1 VLNPTEARV
10 PKPGAV
16 LHLYRDLWQL
26 LRGERHIFVAA
37 VLLLVAAQTVLLAVP
52 VISGRALNALQLHGR
67 DGLREAGFWL
77 STVLLVAL
85 SSWALHGPARILERR
100 AALTVR
106 RRMSAALTAHLF
118 SLPLAWHCANHS
130 GATAHRIQQSTLAL
144 SGFAQSQFIYLN
156 SAVRLIGPLI
166 ALWWVQPT
174 IGFAALGGF
183 TVISV
188 SVVGFDRA
196 MLRLANQENAA
207 ERRYTA
213 TLVDTLGNANT
224 VYALRQAKALA
235 ARLERRLLAVFEPLR
250 RSIVLN
256 EVKWFTVDIAS
267 RVLSCALVG
276 LFAWLAT
283 RPSPDGRATA
293 TLLLGSVYM
302 VWEYAQQS
310 SNVICSIASHFQTFA
325 RQNAD
330 YSSADAIRDLA
341 PADADTDGAR
351 STHGRPA
358 PHVPAPH
365 APAPHPA
372 PQQAPARNVANWHAL
387 SIRDLTFGHAAHR
400 GDSPALEKV
409 ALSLQR
415 GKRYALIGG
424 SGSGKSTLLRVLA
437 GLYRAERIG
446 LAIDAGAICVAP
458 PRAAT
463 FLRSTATLIPQDAE
477 LYEGTLAENLALC
490 ESVSGPPQPSQFAAA
505 LEAACATDFIEP
517 TGAGLET
524 PVAER
529 AANWSGGQRS
539 RVALA
544 RGVLAAAG
552 SGLVLLDEPT
562 ASLDP
567 ATEARVYANLFEVLK
582 DACVISSVHRLH
594 LLGNFDEVLV
604 MQAGRLVAQGPA
616 DELVLTCRE
625 FQRLTFSSAAAESP
639 PAGRPSAA
647 A

>member
-1 VLNPTEARV
+1 MLKPTEARV

-16 LHLYRDLWQL
+16 LHLYRDLWRL
-26 LRGERHIFVAA
+26 LRGERHVFVSA
-37 VLLLVAAQTVLLAVP
+37 VVLLVAAQTVLLAVP

-106 RRMSAALTAHLF
+106 RRMSATLIERLF
-118 SLPLAWHCANHS
+118 SLPLSWHSQNHS

-166 ALWWVQPT
+166 ALWWLQPT
-174 IGFAALGGF
+174 IGYAALGGF
-183 TVISV
+183 AVITV

-196 MLRLANQENAA
+196 MLRLAHQENQA

-224 VYALRQAKALA
+224 VYALRQARAVA

-256 EVKWFTVDIAS
+256 EAKWFTVDISS
-267 RVLSCALVG
+267 RVLSCLLVG

-283 RPSPDGRATA
+283 RPSADGQATA

-330 YSSADAIRDLA
+330 YASAAAIPHSS
-341 PADADTDGAR
+341 PAEAVNCATAQH
-351 STHGRPA
+351 ST
-358 PHVPAPH
+358 
-365 APAPHPA
+365 
-372 PQQAPARNVANWHAL
+372 NWHTLAV
-387 SIRDLTFGHAAHR
+387 RDLTFSHAAHR
-400 GDSPALEKV
+400 GDHPALEKV

-437 GLYRAERIG
+437 GLYSPERIG
-446 LAIDAGAICVAP
+446 LTIDGGAICVAP
-458 PRAAT
+458 TTAAT
-463 FLRSTATLIPQDAE
+463 LLRATATLIPQDAE
-477 LYEGTLAENLALC
+477 LYEGTLAENLSLC
-490 ESVSGPPQPSQFAAA
+490 ESVNGPPSPAEFAPA

-517 TGAGLET
+517 TGAGLEA
-524 PVAER
+524 PLAER

-544 RGVLAAAG
+544 RGILAATG

-567 ATEARVYANLFEVLK
+567 STEARVYANLFDLLK

-604 MQAGRLVAQGPA
+604 MQAGRLVAQGTP
-616 DELVLTCRE
+616 DELALTCRE
-625 FQRLTFSSAAAESP
+625 FQRLTFSAPEDPPADRSSAAA
-639 PAGRPSAA
+639 
-647 A
+647 

>member
-1 VLNPTEARV
+1 VQSSTPRPAEARV
-10 PKPGAV
+10 PRPGAV
-16 LHLYRDLWQL
+16 LNLYRDLWRL
-26 LRGERHIFVAA
+26 LRGERHIFVWAV
-37 VLLLVAAQTVLLAVP
+37 VLLVSAQTVLLAVP
-52 VISGRALNALQLHGR
+52 VISGHALNALQLHGR
-67 DGLREAGFWL
+67 DGLREAGLWL
-77 STVLLVAL
+77 ATVLLVAI

-100 AALTVR
+100 SALTVR
-106 RRMSAALTAHLF
+106 RRMSAALIEQLF
-118 SLPLAWHCANHS
+118 ALPLAWHSENHS

-166 ALWWVQPT
+166 ALWWLQPV

-183 TVISV
+183 ALITV

-224 VYALRQAKALA
+224 VYALRQANAVG

-256 EVKWFTVDIAS
+256 EVKWFTVDLSS
-267 RVLSCALVG
+267 RVLSGILVALFV
-276 LFAWLAT
+276 WLAT
-283 RPSPDGRATA
+283 RPSKDGHASA
-293 TLLLGSVYM
+293 TLLLGSVYV

-330 YSSADAIRDLA
+330 YASADAIRKL
-341 PADADTDGAR
+341 PSSGAGHATASHF
-351 STHGRPA
+351 STS
-358 PHVPAPH
+358 
-365 APAPHPA
+365 
-372 PQQAPARNVANWHAL
+372 WH
-387 SIRDLTFGHAAHR
+387 SICVRDLTFSHSLHR
-400 GDSPALEKV
+400 GDQPALDK
-409 ALSLQR
+409 ASLSLQR

-437 GLYRAERIG
+437 GLYSAERIG
-446 LAIDAGAICVAP
+446 IDVDGGAISVSP
-458 PRAAT
+458 STAAT
-463 FLRSTATLIPQDAE
+463 FLRATATLIPQDAE
-477 LYEGTLAENLALC
+477 LYEGSLAENLILC
-490 ESVSGPPQPSQFAAA
+490 ESVSGPPQPSDFVPA
-505 LEAACATDFIEP
+505 LQAACATDFIET

-524 PVAER
+524 PIAER

-562 ASLDP
+562 ASLDS
-567 ATEARVYANLFEVLK
+567 ATEARVYANLFDVFK
-582 DACVISSVHRLH
+582 DACVVSSVHRLH
-594 LLGNFDEVLV
+594 LLGSFDEVLV
-604 MQAGRLVAQGPA
+604 MNAGRIVAQGTP
-616 DELVLTCRE
+616 DELALSCRE
-625 FQRLTFSSAAAESP
+625 FQRLTCASLESRDPGPRVSRGRASAAA
-639 PAGRPSAA
+639 
-647 A
+647 

>member
-1 VLNPTEARV
+1 M
-10 PKPGAV
+10 
-16 LHLYRDLWQL
+16 LHLYRDLWRL

-37 VLLLVAAQTVLLAVP
+37 VLLLVAAQAVLLAVP
-52 VISGRALNALQLHGR
+52 VISGHALNALQLHGR
-67 DGLREAGFWL
+67 EGLREAGFWL

-85 SSWALHGPARILERR
+85 SSWALHGPARVLERR

-106 RRMSAALTAHLF
+106 RRMSAALIERLF
-118 SLPLAWHCANHS
+118 SLPLAWHAENHS

-166 ALWWVQPT
+166 ALWWLQPT
-174 IGFAALGGF
+174 IGYAALSGF
-183 TVISV
+183 AVITL

-196 MLRLANQENAA
+196 MLRLANAENHA
-207 ERRYTA
+207 ERHYTA

-224 VYALRQAKALA
+224 VYALRQAKAVA

-256 EVKWFTVDIAS
+256 EAKWFTVDISS
-267 RVLSCALVG
+267 RVLSCLLVG

-283 RPSPDGRATA
+283 RPSVDGRAA
-293 TLLLGSVYM
+293 GTLLLGSVYM

-330 YSSADAIRDLA
+330 YSSAAAIINFSGADLSPAEAA
-341 PADADTDGAR
+341 PVR
-351 STHGRPA
+351 QST
-358 PHVPAPH
+358 
-365 APAPHPA
+365 
-372 PQQAPARNVANWHAL
+372 QWNNL
-387 SIRDLTFGHAAHR
+387 TIRDLTFTHAAHR
-400 GDSPALEKV
+400 SEQPALDRLS
-409 ALSLQR
+409 LSLQR

-437 GLYRAERIG
+437 GLYSPERIS
-446 LAIDAGAICVAP
+446 LDIDGVASIT
-458 PRAAT
+458 AAS
-463 FLRSTATLIPQDAE
+463 FLRATATLIPQDAE
-477 LYEGTLAENLALC
+477 LYEGTLAENLSLC
-490 ESVSGPPQPSQFAAA
+490 ESVNGPPSSADFTVA
-505 LEAACATDFIEP
+505 LEAACATDFIEA
-517 TGAGLET
+517 TDAGLEA
-524 PVAER
+524 PLAER

-552 SGLVLLDEPT
+552 SSLVLLDEPT

-567 ATEARVYANLFEVLK
+567 ATEARVYANLFAMLGG
-582 DACVISSVHRLH
+582 ACVISSIHRLH

-604 MQAGRLVAQGPA
+604 MHAGRLVAQGTP
-616 DELVLTCRE
+616 DELALSCPE
-625 FQRLTFSSAAAESP
+625 FQRLTFSTPEVPASSAAA
-639 PAGRPSAA
+639 
-647 A
+647 

>member
-1 VLNPTEARV
+1 VLKPTEARV

-85 SSWALHGPARILERR
+85 SSWVLHGPARILERR

-106 RRMSAALTAHLF
+106 RRMSAALTEQLF

-166 ALWWVQPT
+166 ALWWLQPA

-183 TVISV
+183 AVITV

-256 EVKWFTVDIAS
+256 EAKWFTVDISS

-283 RPSPDGRATA
+283 RPSPDGRAAA

-341 PADADTDGAR
+341 PAETAPLGPAGVGPNAAD
-351 STHGRPA
+351 
-358 PHVPAPH
+358 
-365 APAPHPA
+365 
-372 PQQAPARNVANWHAL
+372 WHNL
-387 SIRDLTFGHAAHR
+387 SIRDLTFSHAAHR
-400 GDSPALEKV
+400 GDHPALEKV

-446 LAIDAGAICVAP
+446 LAIDAGAISVSP
-458 PRAAT
+458 PSAAT

-477 LYEGTLAENLALC
+477 LYEGSLAENLALC
-490 ESVSGPPQPSQFAAA
+490 ESVSGPPDPSQFVPA

-517 TGAGLET
+517 TAAGLET
-524 PVAER
+524 PLAER

-562 ASLDP
+562 ASLDS
-567 ATEARVYANLFEVLK
+567 ATEARVYANLFDVLK
-582 DACVISSVHRLH
+582 GACVISSVHRLH
-594 LLGNFDEVLV
+594 LLGSFDEVLV

-625 FQRLTFSSAAAESP
+625 FQRLTFLSADSENPPAGRSSAAA
-639 PAGRPSAA
+639 
-647 A
+647 

>member
-1 VLNPTEARV
+1 VLKPTEARV

-166 ALWWVQPT
+166 ALWWLQPT

-183 TVISV
+183 AAVTV

-358 PHVPAPH
+358 PH
-365 APAPHPA
+365 APAQYPA
-372 PQQAPARNVANWHAL
+372 SQQSPARNVANWHAI
-387 SIRDLTFGHAAHR
+387 SIRDLTFSHATHL
-400 GDSPALEKV
+400 ALEKV

-446 LAIDAGAICVAP
+446 LAIDAGAISVSP
-458 PRAAT
+458 LTAAT

-490 ESVSGPPQPSQFAAA
+490 ESVSGPAQPSQFAAA

-625 FQRLTFSSAAAESP
+625 FQRLTFSSAAAQSP
-639 PAGRPSAA
+639 PAGRSSVAA
-647 A
+647 

>member
-1 VLNPTEARV
+1 VLKPTEARV
-10 PKPGAV
+10 PKPAAV

-26 LRGERHIFVAA
+26 LRGERHIFVCA

-100 AALTVR
+100 AALTIR
-106 RRMSAALTAHLF
+106 RRMSAALIERLF
-118 SLPLAWHCANHS
+118 SLPLSWHSANHS

-156 SAVRLIGPLI
+156 SAVRLVGPLI
-166 ALWWVQPT
+166 ALWWLQPT
-174 IGFAALGGF
+174 IGYAALGGF
-183 TVISV
+183 ALITASVI
-188 SVVGFDRA
+188 GFDRA

-207 ERRYTA
+207 ERHYTA

-224 VYALRQAKALA
+224 VYALRQAKAVA
-235 ARLERRLLAVFEPLR
+235 VRLERRLLAVFEPLR

-256 EVKWFTVDIAS
+256 EAKWFTVDISS
-267 RVLSCALVG
+267 RVLSCLLVG

-283 RPSPDGRATA
+283 RPSADGHATA

-310 SNVICSIASHFQTFA
+310 SSVICSIASHFQMFA

-330 YSSADAIRDLA
+330 YASADAIKDLS
-341 PADADTDGAR
+341 PANAGHVALTAA
-351 STHGRPA
+351 TPA
-358 PHVPAPH
+358 GV
-365 APAPHPA
+365 
-372 PQQAPARNVANWHAL
+372 NWHHLA
-387 SIRDLTFGHAAHR
+387 IRDLTFSHTAHR
-400 GDSPALEKV
+400 GEHPALEKV

-437 GLYRAERIG
+437 GLYSPERIG
-446 LAIDAGAICVAP
+446 LAIDEGTICVAP
-458 PRAAT
+458 TSAAT

-477 LYEGTLAENLALC
+477 LYEGTLAENLALY
-490 ESVSGPPQPSQFAAA
+490 ESVSGPPQPSQFAPA
-505 LEAACATDFIEP
+505 LKAACATDFIDA
-517 TGAGLET
+517 TAAGLET
-524 PVAER
+524 PMAER

-562 ASLDP
+562 ASLDS
-567 ATEARVYANLFEVLK
+567 ATEARVYANLFDLLK

-604 MQAGRLVAQGPA
+604 MQAGRLVAQGTPG
-616 DELVLTCRE
+616 ELALTCRE
-625 FQRLTFSSAAAESP
+625 FQRLTFSSNLDAGEP
-639 PAGRPSAA
+639 PLDRSSAA

>member
-1 VLNPTEARV
+1 VLKPTETGV
-10 PKPGAV
+10 PRPAAI
-16 LHLYRDLWQL
+16 LLLYRDLWRL
-26 LRGERHIFVAA
+26 LHGERHIFVSA
-37 VLLLVAAQTVLLAVP
+37 VLLLVSAQAVLLAVP

-67 DGLREAGFWL
+67 NGLAEAGLWL
-77 STVLLVAL
+77 SVVLLLAL
-85 SSWALHGPARILERR
+85 GSWALHGPARVLERR

-106 RRMSAALTAHLF
+106 RRMSSSLVEQLF
-118 SLPLAWHCANHS
+118 RLPLAWHSANHS

-166 ALWWVQPT
+166 ALWWLQPA
-174 IGFAALGGF
+174 IGYAALGGF
-183 TVISV
+183 ALITT

-196 MLRLANQENAA
+196 MLRLANQENEA

-224 VYALRQAKALA
+224 VYALRQAKAVA
-235 ARLERRLLAVFEPLR
+235 ARLERRLMAVFVPLS
-250 RSIVLN
+250 RSIILN
-256 EVKWFTVDIAS
+256 ETKWFTVDMTS
-267 RVLSCALVG
+267 RMLSCMLVG

-283 RPSPDGRATA
+283 RPSADGHPTA

-310 SNVICSIASHFQTFA
+310 SSVICAIASHFQTFA

-330 YSSADAIRDLA
+330 YASADAIRDRA
-341 PADADTDGAR
+341 REDVGDAARPSADTTAVTLAVTGEMVSAQ
-351 STHGRPA
+351 
-358 PHVPAPH
+358 
-365 APAPHPA
+365 HPA
-372 PQQAPARNVANWHAL
+372 SWRSL
-387 SIRDLTFGHAAHR
+387 SIRDLTFSHAAHR
-400 GDSPALEKV
+400 EDRPVLEKV
-409 ALSLQR
+409 AVSLQR

-437 GLYRAERIG
+437 GLYNADRVG
-446 LAIDAGAICVAP
+446 LTVDAGAICVSS
-458 PRAAT
+458 RTAAT
-463 FLRSTATLIPQDAE
+463 FLKSTATLIPQDAE

-490 ESVSGPPQPSQFAAA
+490 ESVNGGPPRPADFAPA
-505 LEAACATDFIEP
+505 LQAACATDFIEP

-524 PVAER
+524 PMAER

-544 RGVLAAAG
+544 RGMLAAAG

-567 ATEARVYANLFEVLK
+567 ATESRVYANLFATLK

-604 MQAGRLVAQGPA
+604 MQAGRLVAQGTP
-616 DELVLTCRE
+616 DELALTCRE
-625 FQRLTFSSAAAESP
+625 FQRLTFTSHDAHGSAAGRSSAAA
-639 PAGRPSAA
+639 
-647 A
+647 

>member
-1 VLNPTEARV
+1 MLKPTEARV

-26 LRGERHIFVAA
+26 LRGERHIFVCA

-77 STVLLVAL
+77 SSVLLVAL

-100 AALTVR
+100 AALTIR
-106 RRMSAALTAHLF
+106 RRMSAALIERLF
-118 SLPLAWHCANHS
+118 SLPLSWHAANHS

-166 ALWWVQPT
+166 ALWWLQPT
-174 IGFAALGGF
+174 IGYAALGGF
-183 TVISV
+183 ALITASVI
-188 SVVGFDRA
+188 GFDRA

-207 ERRYTA
+207 ERHYTA

-224 VYALRQAKALA
+224 VYALRQAKAVA
-235 ARLERRLLAVFEPLR
+235 VRLERRLLAVFEPLR

-256 EVKWFTVDIAS
+256 EAKWFTVDISS
-267 RVLSCALVG
+267 RVLSCLLVG

-283 RPSPDGRATA
+283 RPAADGHATA

-310 SNVICSIASHFQTFA
+310 SSVICSIASHFQMFA

-330 YSSADAIRDLA
+330 YASADAIKDLSPAA
-341 PADADTDGAR
+341 PVAIAAATI
-351 STHGRPA
+351 HQPA
-358 PHVPAPH
+358 SWQHLA
-365 APAPHPA
+365 
-372 PQQAPARNVANWHAL
+372 
-387 SIRDLTFGHAAHR
+387 IRDLTFTHTAHR
-400 GDSPALEKV
+400 GEHPALEKV

-437 GLYRAERIG
+437 GLYSPERIG
-446 LAIDAGAICVAP
+446 LAIDEGTICVAP
-458 PRAAT
+458 TSTAT

-490 ESVSGPPQPSQFAAA
+490 ESVSGPPQPSQFAPA
-505 LEAACATDFIEP
+505 LAAACATDFIDP
-517 TGAGLET
+517 TAAGLET
-524 PVAER
+524 PMAER

-562 ASLDP
+562 ASLDS
-567 ATEARVYANLFEVLK
+567 ATEARVYANLFDLLK

-604 MQAGRLVAQGPA
+604 MQAGRLVAQGTP
-616 DELVLTCRE
+616 DELALSCRE
-625 FQRLTFSSAAAESP
+625 FQRLTFSSSLDGGQP
-639 PAGRPSAA
+639 PLDRSSAA

>member
-1 VLNPTEARV
+1 VLKPTEARV

-16 LHLYRDLWQL
+16 LHLYRDLWRL
-26 LRGERHIFVAA
+26 LRGERHIFVSA
-37 VLLLVAAQTVLLAVP
+37 VLLLVSAQAVLLAVP
-52 VISGRALNALQLHGR
+52 VISGHALNALQLHGR

-106 RRMSAALTAHLF
+106 RRMSAALMERLF
-118 SLPLAWHCANHS
+118 ALPLAWHSENHS

-166 ALWWVQPT
+166 ALWWLNPV
-174 IGFAALGGF
+174 IGYAALGGF
-183 TVISV
+183 AVITV

-196 MLRLANQENAA
+196 MLRLANEENHA

-224 VYALRQAKALA
+224 VYALRQAKAVA

-256 EVKWFTVDIAS
+256 EAKWFTVDISS
-267 RVLSCALVG
+267 RVLSSLLVG

-283 RPSPDGRATA
+283 RPAADGHAAA

-330 YSSADAIRDLA
+330 YSSAAAITDLA
-341 PADADTDGAR
+341 PAA
-351 STHGRPA
+351 
-358 PHVPAPH
+358 VPPTNTCAGWDSL
-365 APAPHPA
+365 A
-372 PQQAPARNVANWHAL
+372 V
-387 SIRDLTFGHAAHR
+387 RDLTFTHAAHR
-400 GDSPALEKV
+400 GDQPALEKV

-437 GLYRAERIG
+437 GLYSAERVS
-446 LAIDAGAICVAP
+446 LAVDGGAICVAP
-458 PRAAT
+458 TTAAA
-463 FLRSTATLIPQDAE
+463 FLRANATLIPQDAE
-477 LYEGTLAENLALC
+477 LYEGTLAENLSLC
-490 ESVSGPPQPSQFAAA
+490 ESVNGPPGPAEFGPA
-505 LEAACATDFIEP
+505 LEAACVTDFLEP
-517 TGAGLET
+517 SSLQAPL
-524 PVAER
+524 AER
-529 AANWSGGQRS
+529 AANWSGGQRA

-544 RGVLAAAG
+544 RGMLAAAG

-567 ATEARVYANLFEVLK
+567 ATEARVYANLFEILK

-594 LLGNFDEVLV
+594 LLEDFDEVLV
-604 MQAGRLVAQGPA
+604 MQSGRLVAQGTVA
-616 DELVLTCRE
+616 ELARGCRE
-625 FQRLTFSSAAAESP
+625 FQRLTFTTAEVPASSAAA
-639 PAGRPSAA
+639 
-647 A
+647 

>member
-1 VLNPTEARV
+1 MLKPTEARV

-16 LHLYRDLWQL
+16 LHLYRDLWRL
-26 LRGERHIFVAA
+26 LRGERHVFVSA
-37 VLLLVAAQTVLLAVP
+37 VVLLVAAQAVLLAVP
-52 VISGRALNALQLHGR
+52 VISGHALNALQLHGR
-67 DGLREAGFWL
+67 EGLREAGFWL
-77 STVLLVAL
+77 ATVLLVAL

-106 RRMSAALTAHLF
+106 RRMSGALIERLF
-118 SLPLAWHCANHS
+118 ALPLAWHSENHS

-166 ALWWVQPT
+166 ALWWLDPVV
-174 IGFAALGGF
+174 GYAALGGF
-183 TVISV
+183 ALITV

-196 MLRLANQENAA
+196 MLRLANVENYA

-224 VYALRQAKALA
+224 VYALRQAKAVC

-256 EVKWFTVDIAS
+256 EAKWFTVDICS
-267 RVLSCALVG
+267 RVLSSLLVG

-283 RPSPDGRATA
+283 RPAANGHAAA

-330 YSSADAIRDLA
+330 YSSAAAITDLA
-341 PADADTDGAR
+341 AVE
-351 STHGRPA
+351 
-358 PHVPAPH
+358 VPATKH
-365 APAPHPA
+365 S
-372 PQQAPARNVANWHAL
+372 ANWASL
-387 SIRDLTFGHAAHR
+387 AVRDLTFTHAAR
-400 GDSPALEKV
+400 RSDQPALEKV
-409 ALSLQR
+409 AVTLER

-437 GLYRAERIG
+437 GLYSAERIS
-446 LAIDAGAICVAP
+446 LAIDGGAISVAP
-458 PRAAT
+458 TTAAS
-463 FLRSTATLIPQDAE
+463 FLRATATLIPQDAE

-490 ESVSGPPQPSQFAAA
+490 ESVDGPPNPGEFAPA
-505 LEAACATDFIEP
+505 LAAACATDFIEP
-517 TGAGLET
+517 TGAGLEA
-524 PVAER
+524 PLAER
-529 AANWSGGQRS
+529 AGNWSGGQRA

-544 RGVLAAAG
+544 RGLLAAAG

-567 ATEARVYANLFEVLK
+567 ATEARVYSNLFAMLK
-582 DACVISSVHRLH
+582 DACVISSVHRPH
-594 LLGNFDEVLV
+594 LLDHFDEVLV
-604 MQAGRLVAQGPA
+604 MQEGRLVAQGTVA
-616 DELVLTCRE
+616 ELALTCRE
-625 FQRLTFSSAAAESP
+625 FQRLTFTAEASSAAA
-639 PAGRPSAA
+639 
-647 A
+647 

>member
-1 VLNPTEARV
+1 VLKPTEARV

-16 LHLYRDLWQL
+16 LHLYRDLWRL
-26 LRGERHIFVAA
+26 LRGERHIFVSA
-37 VLLLVAAQTVLLAVP
+37 VLLLVAAQAVLLAVP

-67 DGLREAGFWL
+67 DGLREAGLWL

-106 RRMSAALTAHLF
+106 RRMSAALMERLF
-118 SLPLAWHCANHS
+118 SLPLAWHSENHS

-166 ALWWVQPT
+166 ALWWLDPV
-174 IGFAALGGF
+174 IGYAALGGF
-183 TVISV
+183 AVITV

-196 MLRLANQENAA
+196 MLRLANEENHA

-224 VYALRQAKALA
+224 VYALRQAKAVA

-256 EVKWFTVDIAS
+256 EAKWFTVDISS
-267 RVLSCALVG
+267 RVLSSLLVG

-283 RPSPDGRATA
+283 RPSADGHAAA

-330 YSSADAIRDLA
+330 YSSAAAITDLA
-341 PADADTDGAR
+341 PAA
-351 STHGRPA
+351 
-358 PHVPAPH
+358 VPATKH
-365 APAPHPA
+365 SAGWESLA
-372 PQQAPARNVANWHAL
+372 V
-387 SIRDLTFGHAAHR
+387 RDLSFIHAGHR
-400 GDSPALEKV
+400 GEQLALEKV

-437 GLYRAERIG
+437 GLYSAERVS
-446 LAIDAGAICVAP
+446 LAIDGGAICVAP
-458 PRAAT
+458 ATAAA
-463 FLRSTATLIPQDAE
+463 FLRANATLIPQDAE
-477 LYEGTLAENLALC
+477 LYEGTLAENLSLC
-490 ESVSGPPQPSQFAAA
+490 ESVTGPPSPAEFGPA
-505 LEAACATDFIEP
+505 LATACATDFIEP
-517 TGAGLET
+517 SGAGLEA
-524 PVAER
+524 PLSER
-529 AANWSGGQRS
+529 AANWSGGQRA

-567 ATEARVYANLFEVLK
+567 ATEARVYANLFEMLK

-594 LLGNFDEVLV
+594 LLENFDEVLV
-604 MQAGRLVAQGPA
+604 MQSGRLVAQGTVA
-616 DELVLTCRE
+616 ELALNCRE
-625 FQRLTFSSAAAESP
+625 FQRLTFTGEVRASSAAA
-639 PAGRPSAA
+639 
-647 A
+647 

>member
-1 VLNPTEARV
+1 MLKPTEARV

-16 LHLYRDLWQL
+16 LHLYRDLWRL
-26 LRGERHIFVAA
+26 LRGERHVFVSAV
-37 VLLLVAAQTVLLAVP
+37 VLLVSAQAVLLAVP
-52 VISGRALNALQLHGR
+52 VISGHALNALQLHGR
-67 DGLREAGFWL
+67 EGLREAGFWL
-77 STVLLVAL
+77 STVLLVAMG
-85 SSWALHGPARILERR
+85 SWALHGPARVLERR

-106 RRMSAALTAHLF
+106 RRMSATLIQRLF
-118 SLPLAWHCANHS
+118 SLPLSWHAENHS

-166 ALWWVQPT
+166 ALWWLEPV
-174 IGFAALGGF
+174 IGYAALGGF
-183 TVISV
+183 AVITV

-196 MLRLANQENAA
+196 MLRLANQENYA

-224 VYALRQAKALA
+224 VYALRQAKAVA

-256 EVKWFTVDIAS
+256 EAKWFTVDISS
-267 RVLSCALVG
+267 RVLSSLLVG

-283 RPSPDGRATA
+283 RPASDGHAAT

-330 YSSADAIRDLA
+330 YSSAAAITNLA
-341 PADADTDGAR
+341 AAD
-351 STHGRPA
+351 
-358 PHVPAPH
+358 VPATQPCS
-365 APAPHPA
+365 
-372 PQQAPARNVANWHAL
+372 NWSSLA
-387 SIRDLTFGHAAHR
+387 IRDLTFTHAAHR
-400 GDSPALEKV
+400 GDRPALERV
-409 ALSLQR
+409 AVTLQR

-437 GLYRAERIG
+437 GLYSAERIH
-446 LAIDAGAICVAP
+446 LALDGGAISVAP
-458 PRAAT
+458 TTAAA
-463 FLRSTATLIPQDAE
+463 FLRATATLIPQDAE

-490 ESVSGPPQPSQFAAA
+490 ESVEGPPSPAEFGRA
-505 LEAACATDFIEP
+505 LGAACATDFIEP
-517 TGAGLET
+517 TAAGLEA
-524 PVAER
+524 PLAER
-529 AANWSGGQRS
+529 AANWSGGQRA

-544 RGVLAAAG
+544 RGVLASAG

-567 ATEARVYANLFEVLK
+567 ATEARVYANLFEMLA

-594 LLGNFDEVLV
+594 LLDNFDEVLV
-604 MQAGRLVAQGPA
+604 MQEGRLVAQGTVA
-616 DELVLTCRE
+616 ELALTCRE
-625 FQRLTFSSAAAESP
+625 FQRLTFTAEPAPSSAAA
-639 PAGRPSAA
+639 
-647 A
+647 

>member
-1 VLNPTEARV
+1 VLKPTEARV

-16 LHLYRDLWQL
+16 LHLYRDLWRL
-26 LRGERHIFVAA
+26 LRGERHIFVSA
-37 VLLLVAAQTVLLAVP
+37 VLLLVAAQAVLLAVP
-52 VISGRALNALQLHGR
+52 VISGHALNALQLHGR
-67 DGLREAGFWL
+67 EGLREAGFWL

-85 SSWALHGPARILERR
+85 ASWALHGPARILERR

-106 RRMSAALTAHLF
+106 RRMSAALIERLF
-118 SLPLAWHCANHS
+118 ALPLSWHSENHS

-166 ALWWVQPT
+166 ALWWLEPL
-174 IGFAALGGF
+174 IGYAALGGF
-183 TVISV
+183 AVITV

-196 MLRLANQENAA
+196 MLRLANEENHA

-224 VYALRQAKALA
+224 VYALRQAKAVA
-235 ARLERRLLAVFEPLR
+235 ARLERRLLAVFAPLR

-256 EVKWFTVDIAS
+256 EAKWFTVDICS
-267 RVLSCALVG
+267 RTLSSLLVA

-283 RPSPDGRATA
+283 RHAAA

-330 YSSADAIRDLA
+330 YSSAAAITDLA
-341 PADADTDGAR
+341 PAAVVATKH
-351 STHGRPA
+351 S
-358 PHVPAPH
+358 
-365 APAPHPA
+365 
-372 PQQAPARNVANWHAL
+372 ANWRSLA
-387 SIRDLTFGHAAHR
+387 IRDLTFTHAAHR
-400 GDSPALEKV
+400 GDQPALEKV
-409 ALSLQR
+409 AVSLER

-437 GLYRAERIG
+437 GLYGAERIS
-446 LAIDAGAICVAP
+446 LAIDDGAISVAP
-458 PRAAT
+458 ATAAS
-463 FLRSTATLIPQDAE
+463 FLRANSTLIPQDAE
-477 LYEGTLAENLALC
+477 LYEGTLAENLSLC
-490 ESVSGPPQPSQFAAA
+490 ESVNGPPGPADFGLA

-524 PVAER
+524 PMAER
-529 AANWSGGQRS
+529 AANWSGGQRA

-544 RGVLAAAG
+544 RGLLAAAG

-567 ATEARVYANLFEVLK
+567 ATEARVYANLFEMLK

-594 LLGNFDEVLV
+594 LLDNFDEVLV
-604 MQAGRLVAQGPA
+604 MQAGRLVAQGTVDDLA
-616 DELVLTCRE
+616 LTCKE
-625 FQRLTFSSAAAESP
+625 FQRLTFIPAAQAPAQVGQPSSAAA
-639 PAGRPSAA
+639 
-647 A
+647 

>member
-1 VLNPTEARV
+1 VLQPTEARV

-26 LRGERHIFVAA
+26 LRGERHIFVCA

-100 AALTVR
+100 AALTIR
-106 RRMSAALTAHLF
+106 RRMSASLIERLF
-118 SLPLAWHCANHS
+118 SLPLSWHSANHS

-166 ALWWVQPT
+166 ALWWLQPT
-174 IGFAALGGF
+174 VGYVALGGF
-183 TVISV
+183 ALITV

-224 VYALRQAKALA
+224 VYALRQAKAVA
-235 ARLERRLLAVFEPLR
+235 VRLERRLLAVFEPLR

-256 EVKWFTVDIAS
+256 EAKWFTVDISS
-267 RVLSCALVG
+267 RVLSCLLVG

-283 RPSPDGRATA
+283 RPSADGHATA

-310 SNVICSIASHFQTFA
+310 SNVICSIASHFQMFA

-330 YSSADAIRDLA
+330 YASADAIKDLS
-341 PADADTDGAR
+341 PAIPAATIY
-351 STHGRPA
+351 RP
-358 PHVPAPH
+358 
-365 APAPHPA
+365 
-372 PQQAPARNVANWHAL
+372 ANWHHLA
-387 SIRDLTFGHAAHR
+387 IRDLTFSHTAHR
-400 GDSPALEKV
+400 GEHPALEKV

-437 GLYRAERIG
+437 GLYSPERIG
-446 LAIDAGAICVAP
+446 LAMDEGAICVAP
-458 PRAAT
+458 TSAAT

-490 ESVSGPPQPSQFAAA
+490 ESVNGPPQPSQFAPA
-505 LEAACATDFIEP
+505 LEAACATDFIDP
-517 TGAGLET
+517 TAAGLEI
-524 PVAER
+524 PLAER

-562 ASLDP
+562 ASLDS
-567 ATEARVYANLFEVLK
+567 ATEARVYANLFDLLK

-604 MQAGRLVAQGPA
+604 MQAGRLVAQGTS
-616 DELVLTCRE
+616 DELALTCRE
-625 FQRLTFSSAAAESP
+625 FKRLTSASSDAGNLTADRSSAAA
-639 PAGRPSAA
+639 
-647 A
+647 

>member
-1 VLNPTEARV
+1 VLKPTEARV

-16 LHLYRDLWQL
+16 LHLYRDLWRL
-26 LRGERHIFVAA
+26 LRGERHVFVSA

-52 VISGRALNALQLHGR
+52 VISGHALNALQLHGR

-106 RRMSAALTAHLF
+106 RRMSAALIERLF
-118 SLPLAWHCANHS
+118 ALPLSWHSENHS

-166 ALWWVQPT
+166 ALWWLNPV
-174 IGFAALGGF
+174 IGYAALGGF
-183 TVISV
+183 ALITL

-196 MLRLANQENAA
+196 MLRLANEENHA

-224 VYALRQAKALA
+224 VYALRQAKAVA
-235 ARLERRLLAVFEPLR
+235 NRLERRLLAVFEPLR

-256 EVKWFTVDIAS
+256 EAKWFTVDISS
-267 RVLSCALVG
+267 RVLSGLLVG
-276 LFAWLAT
+276 LFAWIAT
-283 RPSPDGRATA
+283 RPSADGHAAA

-330 YSSADAIRDLA
+330 YSSAAAITDL
-341 PADADTDGAR
+341 
-351 STHGRPA
+351 
-358 PHVPAPH
+358 VPAEVPPTKH
-365 APAPHPA
+365 SAGWSSLA
-372 PQQAPARNVANWHAL
+372 V
-387 SIRDLTFGHAAHR
+387 RDLTFTHAAHR
-400 GDSPALEKV
+400 GDQPALEKV
-409 ALSLQR
+409 SLSLQR
-415 GKRYALIGG
+415 GRRYALIGG

-437 GLYRAERIG
+437 GLYSAERISV
-446 LAIDAGAICVAP
+446 AIDGGAICVAP
-458 PRAAT
+458 STAAA
-463 FLRSTATLIPQDAE
+463 FLRANATLIPQDAE
-477 LYEGTLAENLALC
+477 LYEGTLAENLSLC
-490 ESVSGPPQPSQFAAA
+490 ESVQGPPSPADFGPA

-517 TGAGLET
+517 TGAGLEAPLT
-524 PVAER
+524 ER
-529 AANWSGGQRS
+529 AANWSGGQRA

-544 RGVLAAAG
+544 RGVLAAAH

-567 ATEARVYANLFEVLK
+567 ATEARVYANLFEMLQ

-594 LLGNFDEVLV
+594 LLENFDEVLV
-604 MQAGRLVAQGPA
+604 MQSGRLVAQGTVA
-616 DELVLTCRE
+616 ELAVHCRE
-625 FQRLTFSSAAAESP
+625 FQRLTFSTGQGPASSAAA
-639 PAGRPSAA
+639 
-647 A
+647 

>member
-1 VLNPTEARV
+1 VLKPTEARV

-26 LRGERHIFVAA
+26 LRGERHVFVCA

-100 AALTVR
+100 AALTIR
-106 RRMSAALTAHLF
+106 RRMSASLVERLF
-118 SLPLAWHCANHS
+118 SLPLAWHSANHS

-166 ALWWVQPT
+166 ALWWLQPT
-174 IGFAALGGF
+174 IGYAALGGF
-183 TVISV
+183 ALITV
-188 SVVGFDRA
+188 SVIGFDRA

-224 VYALRQAKALA
+224 VYALRQAKAVA

-256 EVKWFTVDIAS
+256 EAKWFTVDISS
-267 RVLSCALVG
+267 RVLSCLLVG

-283 RPSPDGRATA
+283 RPSADGHATA

-310 SNVICSIASHFQTFA
+310 SNVICSIASHFQMFA

-330 YSSADAIRDLA
+330 YASADAIRDMS
-341 PADADTDGAR
+341 PAI
-351 STHGRPA
+351 PA
-358 PHVPAPH
+358 ATIQ
-365 APAPHPA
+365 HP
-372 PQQAPARNVANWHAL
+372 ANWHHLA
-387 SIRDLTFGHAAHR
+387 IRDLTFSHTAHR
-400 GDSPALEKV
+400 GDHPALDKV
-409 ALSLQR
+409 SLSLQR

-437 GLYRAERIG
+437 GLYSPERIG
-446 LAIDAGAICVAP
+446 LATDGGAICVAP
-458 PRAAT
+458 TSAAT

-490 ESVSGPPQPSQFAAA
+490 ESVSGPPQPSEFAPA
-505 LEAACATDFIEP
+505 LEAACATDFIDP
-517 TGAGLET
+517 TVAGLET
-524 PVAER
+524 PMAER

-562 ASLDP
+562 ASLDS
-567 ATEARVYANLFEVLK
+567 ATEARVYANLFDMLK

-604 MQAGRLVAQGPA
+604 MQAGRLVAQGTP
-616 DELVLTCRE
+616 DELALTCRE
-625 FQRLTFSSAAAESP
+625 FQRLTFSSSPDAGES
-639 PAGRPSAA
+639 RLDRSSAA

>member
-1 VLNPTEARV
+1 VLKPTEARV

-16 LHLYRDLWQL
+16 LHLYRDLWRL
-26 LRGERHIFVAA
+26 LRGERHIFVSA
-37 VLLLVAAQTVLLAVP
+37 VLLLVAAQAVLLAVP
-52 VISGRALNALQLHGR
+52 VISGRALNALQLQGR
-67 DGLREAGFWL
+67 AGLREAGWWL
-77 STVLLVAL
+77 ATVLLVAL
-85 SSWALHGPARILERR
+85 ASWALHGPARILERR

-106 RRMSAALTAHLF
+106 RRMSAALMERLF
-118 SLPLAWHCANHS
+118 ALPLSWHSENHS

-166 ALWWVQPT
+166 ALWWVEPV
-174 IGFAALGGF
+174 IGYAALGGF
-183 TVISV
+183 AVITV

-196 MLRLANQENAA
+196 MLRLANEENHA

-224 VYALRQAKALA
+224 VYALRQAKAVA

-256 EVKWFTVDIAS
+256 EAKWFTVDICS
-267 RVLSCALVG
+267 RVLSSLLVA

-283 RPSPDGRATA
+283 RPSADGHAAA

-330 YSSADAIRDLA
+330 YSSAAAITDLA
-341 PADADTDGAR
+341 PAAT
-351 STHGRPA
+351 P
-358 PHVPAPH
+358 
-365 APAPHPA
+365 
-372 PQQAPARNVANWHAL
+372 VAKHSAHWQSL
-387 SIRDLTFGHAAHR
+387 TIRDLTFSHAAHR
-400 GDSPALEKV
+400 GDQPALEKV
-409 ALSLQR
+409 SVSLRR

-437 GLYRAERIG
+437 GLYGAERIS
-446 LAIDAGAICVAP
+446 LAIDDGAICVAATT
-458 PRAAT
+458 AAS
-463 FLRSTATLIPQDAE
+463 FLRANATLIPQDAE
-477 LYEGTLAENLALC
+477 LYEGTLAENLSLC
-490 ESVSGPPQPSQFAAA
+490 ESVNGAPGPAEFGPA

-524 PVAER
+524 PLAER
-529 AANWSGGQRS
+529 AANWSGGQRA

-544 RGVLAAAG
+544 RGLLAAAG

-567 ATEARVYANLFEVLK
+567 ATEARVYANLFEALG

-594 LLGNFDEVLV
+594 LLDNFDEILV
-604 MQAGRLVAQGPA
+604 MQSGRLVAQGPVA
-616 DELVLTCRE
+616 ELALSCKE
-625 FQRLTFSSAAAESP
+625 FQRLTFNPAAATAAVAVGQPSSAAA
-639 PAGRPSAA
+639 
-647 A
+647 

>member
-1 VLNPTEARV
+1 MLKPTEARL

-16 LHLYRDLWQL
+16 LHLYRDLWRL
-26 LRGERHIFVAA
+26 LRGERHVFVSA
-37 VLLLVAAQTVLLAVP
+37 VLLLVSAQAVLLAIP
-52 VISGRALNALQLHGR
+52 VISGHALNALQLHGR
-67 DGLREAGFWL
+67 EGLREAGFWL
-77 STVLLVAL
+77 SAVLGVAL

-106 RRMSAALTAHLF
+106 RRMSAALIERLF
-118 SLPLAWHCANHS
+118 SLPLSWHSENHS

-166 ALWWVQPT
+166 ALWWLEPT
-174 IGFAALGGF
+174 VGYAALGGF
-183 TVISV
+183 AVITL

-196 MLRLANQENAA
+196 MLRLANEENHA

-224 VYALRQAKALA
+224 VYALRQAKAVA

-256 EVKWFTVDIAS
+256 EAKWFTVDIAS
-267 RVLSCALVG
+267 RVLSCLLVG

-283 RPSPDGRATA
+283 RPSADGRAA
-293 TLLLGSVYM
+293 VTLLLGSVYM

-310 SNVICSIASHFQTFA
+310 SSVICAIASHFQTFA

-330 YSSADAIRDLA
+330 YSSAAAITDLS
-341 PADADTDGAR
+341 PAESATATHAAR
-351 STHGRPA
+351 WQNLA
-358 PHVPAPH
+358 
-365 APAPHPA
+365 
-372 PQQAPARNVANWHAL
+372 
-387 SIRDLTFGHAAHR
+387 IRDLTFSHAGHR
-400 GDSPALEKV
+400 SEQPSLEKV

-437 GLYRAERIG
+437 GLYSAERISVVADG
-446 LAIDAGAICVAP
+446 VAP
-458 PRAAT
+458 IAAAP
-463 FLRSTATLIPQDAE
+463 FLRATATLIPQDAE
-477 LYEGTLAENLALC
+477 LYEGTLAENLSLC
-490 ESVSGPPQPSQFAAA
+490 ESVQGPPSPADFTAA

-517 TGAGLET
+517 SGAGLEA
-524 PVAER
+524 PLAER

-552 SGLVLLDEPT
+552 SSLVLLDEPT

-567 ATEARVYANLFEVLK
+567 ATEARVYTNLFAILD

-594 LLGNFDEVLV
+594 LLENFDEVLV
-604 MQAGRLVAQGPA
+604 MQAGRLVAQGTPR
-616 DELVLTCRE
+616 ELARNCPE
-625 FQRLTFSSAAAESP
+625 FQRLTFSLPEAPASSAAA
-639 PAGRPSAA
+639 
-647 A
+647 

>member
-1 VLNPTEARV
+1 VLKPTEARV

-16 LHLYRDLWQL
+16 LHLYRDLWRL
-26 LRGERHIFVAA
+26 LRGERHIFVSA
-37 VLLLVAAQTVLLAVP
+37 VVLLVAAQAVLLAVP
-52 VISGRALNALQLHGR
+52 IISGHALNALQLHGR
-67 DGLREAGFWL
+67 EGLREAGLWL
-77 STVLLVAL
+77 SSVLLVAL

-106 RRMSAALTAHLF
+106 RRMSASLIERLF
-118 SLPLAWHCANHS
+118 SLPLSWHSENHS
-130 GATAHRIQQSTLAL
+130 GATAHRIQQSTFAL

-166 ALWWVQPT
+166 ALWWLDPV
-174 IGFAALGGF
+174 IGYAALGGF
-183 TVISV
+183 AVITV

-196 MLRLANQENAA
+196 MLRLANEENFA
-207 ERRYTA
+207 ERRYAA

-224 VYALRQAKALA
+224 VYALRQGKAVA

-256 EVKWFTVDIAS
+256 EAKWFTVDICS
-267 RVLSCALVG
+267 RVLSSLLVG

-283 RPSPDGRATA
+283 RPAEDGHAAA

-330 YSSADAIRDLA
+330 YSSAAAITDLA
-341 PADADTDGAR
+341 ATE
-351 STHGRPA
+351 
-358 PHVPAPH
+358 VPATKH
-365 APAPHPA
+365 S
-372 PQQAPARNVANWHAL
+372 ANWASL
-387 SIRDLTFGHAAHR
+387 AVRDLTFTHAAHR
-400 GDSPALEKV
+400 SDQPALEKV
-409 ALSLQR
+409 AVTLER

-437 GLYRAERIG
+437 GLYSPERIS
-446 LAIDAGAICVAP
+446 LAIDGGAISVAP
-458 PRAAT
+458 ATAAS

-477 LYEGTLAENLALC
+477 LYEGTLAENLSLC
-490 ESVSGPPQPSQFAAA
+490 ESVDGPPSPAEFTPA
-505 LEAACATDFIEP
+505 LEAACATDFIE
-517 TGAGLET
+517 TSGAGLEA
-524 PVAER
+524 PLAER
-529 AANWSGGQRS
+529 AANWSGGQRA

-544 RGVLAAAG
+544 RGLLAAAG

-567 ATEARVYANLFEVLK
+567 ATEARVYTNLFEILK

-594 LLGNFDEVLV
+594 LLENFDAVLV
-604 MQAGRLVAQGPA
+604 MQAGRLVAQGTVA
-616 DELVLTCRE
+616 ELALTCKE
-625 FQRLTFSSAAAESP
+625 FQRLTFTSAEPPAPVGAPASSAAA
-639 PAGRPSAA
+639 
-647 A
+647 

>member
-1 VLNPTEARV
+1 VLKPTEARV

-16 LHLYRDLWQL
+16 LHLYRDLWRL
-26 LRGERHIFVAA
+26 LRGERHVFVSA
-37 VLLLVAAQTVLLAVP
+37 VVLLVAAQAVLLAVP
-52 VISGRALNALQLHGR
+52 VISGHALNALQLHGR
-67 DGLREAGFWL
+67 EGLREAGFWL

-106 RRMSAALTAHLF
+106 RRMSAALIERLF
-118 SLPLAWHCANHS
+118 SLPLSWHSENHS

-166 ALWWVQPT
+166 ALWWLDPV
-174 IGFAALGGF
+174 IGYAALGGF
-183 TVISV
+183 AVITV

-196 MLRLANQENAA
+196 MLRLANAENYA

-224 VYALRQAKALA
+224 VYALRQAKAVS

-256 EVKWFTVDIAS
+256 EAKWFTVDICS
-267 RVLSCALVG
+267 RVLSSLLVG

-283 RPSPDGRATA
+283 RPAADGHAAA

-330 YSSADAIRDLA
+330 YSSAAAITDLA
-341 PADADTDGAR
+341 AAE
-351 STHGRPA
+351 
-358 PHVPAPH
+358 VPATKH
-365 APAPHPA
+365 S
-372 PQQAPARNVANWHAL
+372 ANWASL
-387 SIRDLTFGHAAHR
+387 AVRDLTFTHAAQR
-400 GDSPALEKV
+400 SEQPALEKV
-409 ALSLQR
+409 AVTLER

-437 GLYRAERIG
+437 GLYSPERIS
-446 LAIDAGAICVAP
+446 LAIDGGAISVAP
-458 PRAAT
+458 ATAAS
-463 FLRSTATLIPQDAE
+463 FLRATATLIPQDAE
-477 LYEGTLAENLALC
+477 LYEGTLAENLSLC
-490 ESVSGPPQPSQFAAA
+490 ESVNGPPSPAEFVPA
-505 LEAACATDFIEP
+505 LEAACATDFIEA
-517 TGAGLET
+517 TGAGLEA
-524 PVAER
+524 PLAER

-567 ATEARVYANLFEVLK
+567 ATEARVYTNLFEMLK

-594 LLGNFDEVLV
+594 LLENFDAVLV
-604 MQAGRLVAQGPA
+604 MQAGRLVAQGTVA
-616 DELVLTCRE
+616 ELALTCKE
-625 FQRLTFSSAAAESP
+625 FQRLTFTSAEPPASSAAA
-639 PAGRPSAA
+639 
-647 A
+647 

>member
-1 VLNPTEARV
+1 VLKPTEARV

-26 LRGERHIFVAA
+26 LRGERHVFVCA

-106 RRMSAALTAHLF
+106 RRMSASLTERLF
-118 SLPLAWHCANHS
+118 SLPLSWHSANHS

-166 ALWWVQPT
+166 ALWWLQPA
-174 IGFAALGGF
+174 IGYAALGGF
-183 TVISV
+183 ALITASVI
-188 SVVGFDRA
+188 GFDRA

-224 VYALRQAKALA
+224 VYALRQAKAVA

-256 EVKWFTVDIAS
+256 EAKWFTVDVSS
-267 RVLSCALVG
+267 RVLSCLLVG

-283 RPSPDGRATA
+283 RPSADGHATA

-310 SNVICSIASHFQTFA
+310 SNVICSIASHFQMFA

-330 YSSADAIRDLA
+330 YASAEAIRDPVA
-341 PADADTDGAR
+341 IPAATF
-351 STHGRPA
+351 HRP
-358 PHVPAPH
+358 
-365 APAPHPA
+365 
-372 PQQAPARNVANWHAL
+372 ANWHHLA
-387 SIRDLTFGHAAHR
+387 IRDLTFSHTAHR
-400 GDSPALEKV
+400 GDHPTLEKV
-409 ALSLQR
+409 ALSLHR

-437 GLYRAERIG
+437 GLYSPERIG
-446 LAIDAGAICVAP
+446 LAIDEGAINVAP
-458 PRAAT
+458 TSAAT

-490 ESVSGPPQPSQFAAA
+490 ESVSGPPQPSEFAPA
-505 LEAACATDFIEP
+505 LEAACATDFIDP
-517 TGAGLET
+517 TVAGLET
-524 PVAER
+524 PMAER

-544 RGVLAAAG
+544 RGMLAAAG

-562 ASLDP
+562 ASLDS
-567 ATEARVYANLFEVLK
+567 ATEARVYANLFDLLK

-594 LLGNFDEVLV
+594 LLESFDEVLV
-604 MQAGRLVAQGPA
+604 MQAGRLVAQGTP
-616 DELVLTCRE
+616 DELALTSRE
-625 FQRLTFSSAAAESP
+625 FQRLTLASPDVGQPPADRSSAAA
-639 PAGRPSAA
+639 
-647 A
+647 

>member
-1 VLNPTEARV
+1 VLKPTEARV

-16 LHLYRDLWQL
+16 LHLYRDLWRL
-26 LRGERHIFVAA
+26 LRGERHIFVSA
-37 VLLLVAAQTVLLAVP
+37 VVLLVAAQAVLLAVP
-52 VISGRALNALQLHGR
+52 VISGHALNALQLRGR
-67 DGLREAGFWL
+67 AGLGEAGFWL

-85 SSWALHGPARILERR
+85 ASWALHGPARILERR

-106 RRMSAALTAHLF
+106 RRMSAALIERLF
-118 SLPLAWHCANHS
+118 SLPLSWHSENHS

-166 ALWWVQPT
+166 ALWWLDPV
-174 IGFAALGGF
+174 IGYAALGGF
-183 TVISV
+183 AVITV

-196 MLRLANQENAA
+196 MLRLANAENYA

-224 VYALRQAKALA
+224 VYALRQAKAVT

-256 EVKWFTVDIAS
+256 EVKWFTVDISS
-267 RVLSCALVG
+267 RVLSSLLVG

-283 RPSPDGRATA
+283 RPAADGHAAA

-330 YSSADAIRDLA
+330 YSSAAAITDLA
-341 PADADTDGAR
+341 AAEVSATKH
-351 STHGRPA
+351 S
-358 PHVPAPH
+358 
-365 APAPHPA
+365 
-372 PQQAPARNVANWHAL
+372 ANWATL
-387 SIRDLTFGHAAHR
+387 AVRDLTFTHPAHR
-400 GDSPALEKV
+400 SDRPALEKV
-409 ALSLQR
+409 AVMLQR

-437 GLYRAERIG
+437 GLYSPERISI
-446 LAIDAGAICVAP
+446 AIDGGAISVTSTT
-458 PRAAT
+458 AAS
-463 FLRSTATLIPQDAE
+463 FLRATATLIPQDAE
-477 LYEGTLAENLALC
+477 LYEGTLAENLSLC
-490 ESVSGPPQPSQFAAA
+490 ESVDGPPSPAEFGPA
-505 LEAACATDFIEP
+505 LEAACATDFVEP
-517 TGAGLET
+517 TGAGLEV
-524 PVAER
+524 PLAER
-529 AANWSGGQRS
+529 AANWSGGQRA

-567 ATEARVYANLFEVLK
+567 ATEARVYTNLFAMFK

-594 LLGNFDEVLV
+594 LLDNFDEVLV
-604 MQAGRLVAQGPA
+604 MQDGRLVAQGSVA
-616 DELVLTCRE
+616 ELALTCRE
-625 FQRLTFSSAAAESP
+625 FQRLTFTGAKPAASSAAA
-639 PAGRPSAA
+639 
-647 A
+647 